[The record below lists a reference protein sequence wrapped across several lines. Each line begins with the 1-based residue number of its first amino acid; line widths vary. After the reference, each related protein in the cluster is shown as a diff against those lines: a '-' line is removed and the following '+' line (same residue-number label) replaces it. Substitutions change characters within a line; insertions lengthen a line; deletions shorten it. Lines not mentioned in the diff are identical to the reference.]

1 MPARGAPATSP
12 TGSTEAAKKAA
23 LLASDSWRHI
33 EAEYKEWAAVQILY
47 TPQQMEQ
54 TRVKL
59 AAEIEKM
66 SAADL
71 QQFIAEV
78 DGKLKLLLNKDAME
92 ARAWL
97 GQYLSVFTDGYRQ
110 YFIGNV
116 PNFADMTSAQ
126 IEEEYLRLKAKVM
139 ARQRNQASFDA
150 SRTEVADARMKA
162 DAAAQRAAIQLENT
176 MNSPGNNNNNLYQS
190 HYNPRPEGRL
200 PPPQMQFTERVG
212 NLYYSLP
219 GSSF

>member
-1 MPARGAPATSP
+1 
-12 TGSTEAAKKAA
+12 
-23 LLASDSWRHI
+23 
-33 EAEYKEWAAVQILY
+33 
-47 TPQQMEQ
+47 MEQ